1 MTAEP
6 ATLRPADLA
15 ALRMHSPER
24 IATTLAARRRAAF
37 PPPTGRRLL
46 VVAADHPARG
56 ALDAGG
62 GGDMSDRLDLIDRCV
77 AALARPGVSGFLGT
91 ADLVEDL
98 ALLGALEGKVVLGS
112 MNRGG
117 LAGSVFEIDDRFTGY
132 DAAGIA
138 AARLDG
144 GKMLLRL
151 DRDDP
156 ATVATLEAC
165 AGAVGDLAARGLVA
179 MVEPFESRRV
189 DGRVVNDLTEAAVVR
204 SVAVASG
211 LASTSAYTWLKVPY
225 VEGMEQVAAA
235 STLPLF
241 VLGGAADAA
250 VPWDRVL
257 ALPSVRGLVIG
268 RTLLY
273 PPGGDVAGTVDRLV
287 ELL

>member
-6 ATLRPADLA
+6 ATLRPTDLA

-24 IATTLAARRRAAF
+24 IATALAARRRAAF

-77 AALARPGVSGFLGT
+77 TALARPGVSGFLGT

-98 ALLGALEGKVVLGS
+98 ALLGALEGKIVLGS

-179 MVEPFESRRV
+179 MVEPFEARRV
-189 DGRVVNDLTEAAVVR
+189 DGRVVNDLTQAAVVR

-241 VLGGAADAA
+241 VLGGAADAP

-273 PPGGDVAGTVDRLV
+273 PPGRDVAGTVDRLV

>member
-6 ATLRPADLA
+6 ATLRPTDLA

-24 IATTLAARRRAAF
+24 IATALAARRRATF
-37 PPPTGRRLL
+37 PPPAGRRLL

-77 AALARPGVSGFLGT
+77 TALARPGVSGFLGT
-91 ADLVEDL
+91 ADLIEDL
-98 ALLGALEGKVVLGS
+98 ALLGALEGKIVLGS

-117 LAGSVFEIDDRFTGY
+117 LTGSVFEIDDRFTGY

-156 ATVATLEAC
+156 ATAATLAAC

-179 MVEPFESRRV
+179 MVEPFEARRV

-225 VEGMEQVAAA
+225 VAGMERVAAA

-257 ALPSVRGLVIG
+257 ALPSVRGLVLG